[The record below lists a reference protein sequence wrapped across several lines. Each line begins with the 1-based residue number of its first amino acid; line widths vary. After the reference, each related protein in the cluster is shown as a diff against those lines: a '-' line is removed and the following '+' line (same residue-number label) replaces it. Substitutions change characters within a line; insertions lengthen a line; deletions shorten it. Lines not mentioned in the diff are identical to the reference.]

1 MGRLA
6 GGRARAAK
14 RSDRSRGARD
24 GGSAA
29 TGGRCRASAR
39 GGGKGDAVR
48 SVQRTCRAAGDE
60 RVLDGGRQ
68 RWSAPRLAAVRRCA
82 RAGDRRQAV
91 GGNGRAAPELRSEE
105 HTSEL
110 QSLMRISYA
119 V

>member
-48 SVQRTCRAAGDE
+48 SVQRTCRADGYE
-60 RVLDGGRQ
+60 SVLGGGRQ
-68 RWSAPRLAAVRRCA
+68 RWCEPRPAAARR
-82 RAGDRRQAV
+82 RYREGDSRQAV
-91 GGNGRAAPELRSEE
+91 GGTGQDRQRAESGPGGEQYED
-105 HTSEL
+105 HG
-110 QSLMRISYA
+110 